1 MKINQKVGK
10 KVVKIIAKAG
20 KKFKVDSKGKTA
32 TFVIPNKPVDFDL
45 FRQISVSLMKYA
57 EKDIAFDISSFL
69 KVLKPKCKFSLA
81 CALLARI
88 DAFNEPSFTL
98 KSKKDKFEAN
108 ILCNKNDNYEVKGAI
123 DVLNGIHLARQFQ
136 VMPANYL
143 GIEDFAVDARKL
155 LANLKNKK
163 LKVKVL
169 DLKDIKKEK
178 MELLQA
184 VNSGSNE
191 PAKMLVVE
199 YKNAPSKNLLALVGK
214 GIMFDAGGYELK
226 PNQYM
231 TGMNQDMTGAATVF
245 GTIYALAKS
254 NAKVNVVGFMPMA
267 KNLINENSMLVSDVY
282 KACNGRSV
290 EITSPDSEG
299 RLILADA
306 IAYANK
312 KYKVSKVFSIGTL
325 TGLSAYAF
333 GDYMTPCWTTK
344 SDTAKAISEAS
355 KLSLEHVLCMPF
367 YTEYSEMVNKSSDI
381 ADCANNTKGER
392 EASNAT
398 AAMFLRLFSKCD
410 DFAHFDIAGTNEF
423 KKHAVTPLILTFYLF
438 AVNNFNK

>member
-10 KVVKIIAKAG
+10 KVIKIVAKAG

-143 GIEDFAVDARKL
+143 GIKDFAVDARRL

-254 NAKVNVVGFMPMA
+254 NAKVNVVGFMPLA

-333 GDYMTPCWTTK
+333 GDYMTPC
-344 SDTAKAISEAS
+344 
-355 KLSLEHVLCMPF
+355 
-367 YTEYSEMVNKSSDI
+367 
-381 ADCANNTKGER
+381 
-392 EASNAT
+392 
-398 AAMFLRLFSKCD
+398 
-410 DFAHFDIAGTNEF
+410 
-423 KKHAVTPLILTFYLF
+423 
-438 AVNNFNK
+438 